1 MEHEIRRKKEIEKM
15 NKNLKNNTYKNEKII
30 FCVLET

>member
-1 MEHEIRRKKEIEKM
+1 MEHETRREKEIEKM
-15 NKNLKNNTYKNEKII
+15 NKNLKSNTLKNEKII